1 MWASAEKDV
10 LWIGI
15 LKHFGK
21 FSESTHDAV
30 FTLLRIF
37 FMFPGSFAYFI
48 TPAISGTDWKLSSN
62 ILFSGPYFPIFGLNT
77 NIYFVNLHIQTAN
90 TDQKKLH
97 IPSLFMECRTLVLS
111 RWNQKLFPIYWIIY
125 VFNTSFKWKN
135 LLCRDK

>member
-1 MWASAEKDV
+1 MCKCRKRCSVDRHSKIFWKIPQRPHMMQS
-10 LWIGI
+10 
-15 LKHFGK
+15 
-21 FSESTHDAV
+21 
-30 FTLLRIF
+30 LLRIF

-48 TPAISGTDWKLSSN
+48 TSAISGTDWKLSSN
-62 ILFSGPYFPIFGLNT
+62 ILFSGPYSPIIGLNT
-77 NIYFVNLHIQTAN
+77 NIYFVNLHVQTAN